1 MQKIGIRI
9 LVALLL
15 IGGVLGIVLTLYMG
29 YGMLQ
34 QHWIYG
40 LVFALFA
47 LLFAYSTFVGFQLWQ
62 GHPLGRKR
70 AMILFATQV
79 PVFTL
84 PGVTYEWYT
93 GLAFKIMGG
102 HIEKSTVLGLG
113 SSINFYLDTRITDIA
128 YGVNVV
134 ALVALLF
141 LVVARPNHAFQGALR
156 DKESR
161 AAPLSLND
169 GKE

>member
-1 MQKIGIRI
+1 MQKLGIRI
-9 LVALLL
+9 LAALLL
-15 IGGVLGIVLTLYMG
+15 IGGVIGIAITLYMG
-29 YGMLQ
+29 YGMLK

-47 LLFAYSTFVGFQLWQ
+47 LLFAYSTFIGFRLWQ

-70 AMILFATQV
+70 AMLLFATQV

-102 HIEKSTVLGLG
+102 HVEKRTVLGLG
-113 SSINFYLDTRITDIA
+113 SSINFYLDTRITDFA

-141 LVVARPNHAFQGALR
+141 LVAQRSHSAFQGAPR
-156 DKESR
+156 
-161 AAPLSLND
+161 
-169 GKE
+169 

>member
-1 MQKIGIRI
+1 MQKAGIR
-9 LVALLL
+9 LLAALLV
-15 IGGVLGIVLTLYMG
+15 IGGVLGIAIILYMG

-47 LLFAYSTFVGFQLWQ
+47 LLFAYSTFVGFRLWQ
-62 GHPLGRKR
+62 GHPLARKR
-70 AMILFATQV
+70 AAVLFATQI

-93 GLAFKIMGG
+93 GLAYKIMGG
-102 HIEKSTVLGLG
+102 HVEKNTVLELG
-113 SSINFYLDTRITDIA
+113 SSINFYLDTRITDVA

-134 ALVALLF
+134 ALAALLF
-141 LVVARPNHAFQGALR
+141 LVSTRSNPALQGDAAR
-156 DKESR
+156 
-161 AAPLSLND
+161 
-169 GKE
+169 

>member
-1 MQKIGIRI
+1 MKRTGTR
-9 LVALLL
+9 LLAMLLL
-15 IGGVLGIVLTLYMG
+15 VGGLVGVAVILYMG

-47 LLFAYSTFVGFQLWQ
+47 LLFAYSTFVGFRLWR

-79 PVFTL
+79 PVFTV
-84 PGVTYEWYT
+84 PGATYEWYT

-102 HIEKSTVLGLG
+102 HVEKNTVLELG
-113 SSINFYLDTRITDIA
+113 SSINFYLDTRITDLA

-134 ALVALLF
+134 ALAALLF
-141 LVVARPNHAFQGALR
+141 LIATRSNPGVQPTPASG
-156 DKESR
+156 R
-161 AAPLSLND
+161 A
-169 GKE
+169 